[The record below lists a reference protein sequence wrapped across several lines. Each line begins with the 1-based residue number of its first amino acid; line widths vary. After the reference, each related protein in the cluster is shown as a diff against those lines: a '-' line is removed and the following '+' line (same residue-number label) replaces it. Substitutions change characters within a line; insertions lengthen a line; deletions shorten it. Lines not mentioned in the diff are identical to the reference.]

1 MLVLKNKESRNHKKI
16 MVEFVTK
23 FSCIKKT
30 KKFTEK
36 RPKIISNKQVID
48 IKNNKRWVKEKV
60 KEKKWAIA
68 YEQSNGGRRNRCPSE
83 SVYKIMLNLNN
94 NIKWFL

>member
-83 SVYKIMLNLNN
+83 SVYKVMLNLNN

>member
-48 IKNNKRWVKEKV
+48 IKNNKR
-60 KEKKWAIA
+60 
-68 YEQSNGGRRNRCPSE
+68 
-83 SVYKIMLNLNN
+83 
-94 NIKWFL
+94 